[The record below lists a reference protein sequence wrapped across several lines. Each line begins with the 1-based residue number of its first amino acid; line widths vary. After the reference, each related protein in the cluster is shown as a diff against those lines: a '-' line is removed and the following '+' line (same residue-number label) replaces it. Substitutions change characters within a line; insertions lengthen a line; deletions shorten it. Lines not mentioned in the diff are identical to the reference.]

1 MPDKKACIVLF
12 SGGTDSL
19 CAAALLAEKY
29 SEIHLLTF
37 FEASTVNSPQPLEH
51 VEKLRRHL
59 PATTFVYNF
68 FSTDS
73 LVKRLS
79 FHDYLKN
86 LFRFGLYNL
95 ATPGLSS
102 LSWHTRAIAYGRA
115 HAIEDVYDGMTRE
128 LLHLPGHNPEIRKL
142 FESLYNKFSMKFSSP
157 VIDWEVP
164 DDQRFI
170 EKLIVDRHGFT
181 IQKNTKKK
189 TTGQWLY
196 DKNIL
201 PHPNIKGSAYD
212 RLSQHDCYPFVVY
225 NILVFWVFSG
235 LIGYDKF
242 KVGLS
247 VFMSEKIKLAE
258 SLLNSERS
266 LQEALGLSFGQEKNN
281 HAD

>member
-1 MPDKKACIVLF
+1 
-12 SGGTDSL
+12 
-19 CAAALLAEKY
+19 
-29 SEIHLLTF
+29 
-37 FEASTVNSPQPLEH
+37 
-51 VEKLRRHL
+51 
-59 PATTFVYNF
+59 
-68 FSTDS
+68 
-73 LVKRLS
+73 
-79 FHDYLKN
+79 
-86 LFRFGLYNL
+86 
-95 ATPGLSS
+95 
-102 LSWHTRAIAYGRA
+102 
-115 HAIEDVYDGMTRE
+115 
-128 LLHLPGHNPEIRKL
+128 
-142 FESLYNKFSMKFSSP
+142 MKFSSP